1 MWTSL
6 KKVMASCP
14 STAVTPRPNWGTC
27 WFLLWLSKA
36 SGWCWPGRGRA
47 CRWDG
52 GETCPPGSSSLL
64 LPHLLLLLGLLLPG
78 AGSFHAVR
86 TSLPDVM
93 SRSGKTNL
101 ICHHSH
107 LFFESLPV
115 LLLLSGR
122 RQLHHLLLTRLWRKR
137 KFMVFRFFWYFLF
150 LGELANWGLRW
161 KNKHLKFNCFA
172 SQLFF
177 DLSSSQ
183 LVPS

>member
-1 MWTSL
+1 ML
-6 KKVMASCP
+6 HREG
-14 STAVTPRPNWGTC
+14 PRWECRGRCGRPWRRWWQAGPALQSPQDQTGGTC

-36 SGWCWPGRGRA
+36 SGLGWLNYWWWCWCWPGRGRA

-64 LPHLLLLLGLLLPG
+64 LPHLLLPGLLLPA

-93 SRSGKTNL
+93 SRSGKKNL

-122 RQLHHLLLTRLWRKR
+122 RQLHHLLLTRLWRGGILW
-137 KFMVFRFFWYFLF
+137 FLECFGISYFW
-150 LGELANWGLRW
+150 
-161 KNKHLKFNCFA
+161 A
-172 SQLFF
+172 S
-177 DLSSSQ
+177 
-183 LVPS
+183 

>member
-6 KKVMASCP
+6 KKVMASWP

-52 GETCPPGSSSLL
+52 DETCPPGSSSLL
-64 LPHLLLLLGLLLPG
+64 LPHLLLPGLLLPA
-78 AGSFHAVR
+78 AGSFHAVC

-93 SRSGKTNL
+93 SRSGEKKTNL

-122 RQLHHLLLTRLWRKR
+122 CQLHHLLLTRLWRKR
-137 KFMVFRFFWYFLF
+137 NFMVFRIFWYFF
-150 LGELANWGLRW
+150 IFGRVSQLR
-161 KNKHLKFNCFA
+161 KNKHLKFNCFP

-177 DLSSSQ
+177 DL
-183 LVPS
+183 